1 MKTVYLWVKLKK
13 SMKLN
18 IVVII
23 LLLTCLLEGQSFGK
37 KVQVNTETNY
47 IVGSDKPYNTLKP
60 GDTILLLAGSR
71 PYIYLKEVKGSA
83 GHPII
88 VMNGGG
94 VVTINTDHYY
104 GVKIAGCRYLRFTGT
119 GDPKHFYGFAISRV
133 ANGAGVSIGDLSSD
147 IELDHCYIGHT
158 KIQGL
163 FAKTDPDCSLVSAR
177 NKFTQYNTIIHDNY
191 LDYTGMEGMYIGSS
205 FYTGET
211 FKCHGKDTV
220 IFPSDLVGVHVYN
233 NIVNH
238 SGWDGIQVGC
248 AVKDCSIHNNIIMYD
263 SQAGV
268 PDQMSGIMF
277 GGGTYADVYSN
288 YIAYGKGDGIDC
300 FGLGGRI
307 YNNMIINPGYK
318 YYPGNK
324 SYPKHGIYVGD
335 ATVVPGNSF
344 HILFNDIINPKD
356 AGINFASIKSVRDLI
371 ANNVVINPGGGSGRY
386 IVTSSINATEKN
398 NFLSMKIAD
407 AGFTADTTYRL
418 LKTSKLIDAG
428 YPDSKGITTDYFGHP
443 RPQGKGFDIGAVEF
457 GASK

>member
-1 MKTVYLWVKLKK
+1 
-13 SMKLN
+13 MKLN

-37 KVQVNTETNY
+37 KIQVNTETNY

-60 GDTILLLAGSR
+60 GDTILLMAGSR

-83 GHPII
+83 GHPIV

-94 VVTINTDHYY
+94 VMTINTDHYF
-104 GVKIAGCRYLRFTGT
+104 GVKIGGCRYLRFTGT

-133 ANGAGVSIGDLSSD
+133 SNGAGVSIGDLSSD
-147 IELDHCYIGHT
+147 IEMDHCYIAHT

-163 FAKTDPDCSLVSAR
+163 FAKSDPDCSLESAR
-177 NKFTQYNTIIHDNY
+177 NNFTQYNTIIHDNY
-191 LDYTGMEGMYIGSS
+191 LEYTGNEGMYIGSS

-211 FKCHGKDTV
+211 FKCRGKDTV
-220 IFPSDLVGVHVYN
+220 IFPGDLVGVHVYN

-263 SQAGV
+263 SQAAEK
-268 PDQMSGIMF
+268 DQMSGIMF

-307 YNNMIINPGYK
+307 FNNVIISAGYK
-318 YYPGNK
+318 YFPGNK

-335 ATVVPGNSF
+335 ETVVPGNSF

-418 LKTSKLIDAG
+418 LKISKLIDAG
-428 YPDSKGITTDYFGHP
+428 YPDSKGITTDYFGHS

-457 GASK
+457 VSGSQPVK